1 MKKIEISCMRDTFD
15 KGFAAAKSTVGKG
28 YDAAKSTVS
37 KGYDAARTTVGKG
50 YEVAKTTVE
59 KGYDAAKTTVGKGY
73 DAAKTTVGKGYDA
86 AKTTV
91 DKGIGAA
98 KDTFD
103 DLAAIRIK
111 NKCECDFRITST
123 KKEKDLFHCGFAYDK
138 DFQMLKV
145 AGIVL
150 GVAAIAATTAVVAGC
165 IRDAVEPKK
174 DE

>member
-15 KGFAAAKSTVGKG
+15 KGLNAAK
-28 YDAAKSTVS
+28 
-37 KGYDAARTTVGKG
+37 TTVGKG
-50 YEVAKTTVE
+50 YEAAKSSVEKGYVTAKTSVE

-73 DAAKTTVGKGYDA
+73 DAAKS
-86 AKTTV
+86 TV

-98 KDTFD
+98 KGTFD

-111 NKCECDFRITST
+111 NKCECDFRVTST

-174 DE
+174 GE